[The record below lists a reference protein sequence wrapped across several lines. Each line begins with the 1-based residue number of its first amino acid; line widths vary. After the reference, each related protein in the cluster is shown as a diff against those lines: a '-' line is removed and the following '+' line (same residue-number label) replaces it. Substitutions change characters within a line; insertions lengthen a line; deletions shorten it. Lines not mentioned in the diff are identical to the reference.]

1 MNILTKKNGLA
12 LVAVMVLLMILTLLV
27 PAMLTYADTA
37 TSIAVKG
44 TDKQKASYLARSG
57 VEMAVAAFKNT
68 YNDGDENIET
78 QYEAIYRRLGG
89 ELKEGETPLFEL
101 EAETVYLFIDR
112 QEPVETVGPNG
123 ETEVFSEEY
132 YNSVY
137 TKDYVAYKNNS
148 RYEYV
153 GKVDVKI
160 TRKDD
165 AHVFK
170 LYSNGTS
177 EDICCDSTK
186 AADFA
191 AACDSDVNKP
201 IKASG
206 TNDYSY
212 VKQKYAQYDFTGTA
226 EVNGV
231 KSIRKAYALDTVD
244 TSKSGWLNNAT
255 SAVSYI
261 GGFLNIGT
269 TGFDMVAVNPDNASS
284 KQRISYKDDSV
295 DGGTNTQD
303 VLIYSTYGNVIIDSL
318 ATYPTREE
326 LNSAQ
331 DMQIPEAR
339 YNEMVSTMP
348 LYLGCEPGINYTQKL
363 SKGNLAENI
372 DCITFTSG
380 VQKTFVC
387 FTATNAI
394 QVNLP
399 VNVSINPCIGSSL
412 EGVFGDIQ
420 QSVYKMMFFQA
431 NDVIFKESVV
441 NYMSF
446 AKPKDFDVT
455 DIRGKRYGSV
465 VLAATESTPYSYY
478 NISRGKTVRAGK
490 VTFLDDVYLVYI
502 EYGGDFGSP
511 TYLSRQAYPNWNK
524 QIYADGTGLENQ
536 SSVYTQNAAKT
547 EVSFY
552 FPTTSFYYDAYNEFP
567 WKSKKVRFNVTKLFN
582 KGDVYYFNAEVK
594 GKTTSGNKENVGL
607 ILSSWW
613 VETHY
618 FENMVSDARTL
629 YQKGA
634 YAAFNYFF
642 NDPNDLIYKDDDMHY
657 VGNVYDGISY
667 PQDLSSMCYVIWES

>member
-255 SAVSYI
+255 SAVSYV
-261 GGFLNIGT
+261 GGLLNIGT
-269 TGFDMVAVNPDNASS
+269 TGFDMVSVNPDKASS
-284 KQRISYKDDSV
+284 KQRISYLDGSAG
-295 DGGTNTQD
+295 GGTFTSD

-318 ATYPTREE
+318 ASYPTRDE

-331 DMQIPEAR
+331 DMQIPEAK

-348 LYLGCEPGINYTQKL
+348 LHLGCEPGINYYEKL
-363 SKGNLAENI
+363 LKGNLS
-372 DCITFTSG
+372 DTITCTTNRGGSAN
-380 VQKTFVC
+380 TFVV

-399 VNVSINPCIGSSL
+399 VNVTVNPIRTDAFETGQGSI
-412 EGVFGDIQ
+412 
-420 QSVYKMMFFQA
+420 YKMMVFQA
-431 NDVIFKESVV
+431 NDIIFKESLV
-441 NYMSF
+441 NFASF
-446 AKPKDFDVT
+446 TYADNSALT
-455 DIRGKRYGSV
+455 GNNSKRFGSV
-465 VLAATESTPYSYY
+465 ILAATASTPYSYY

-490 VTFLDDVYLVYI
+490 VTFLEDVYLVYI
-502 EYGGDFGSP
+502 QYGDNSGK
-511 TYLSRQAYPNWNK
+511 TVILSSEVYNNWNEK
-524 QIYADGTGLENQ
+524 IYRNKTGIENLKAQYVNVSANEVKHIFPRSSCFGIKSWNPVEGTKYG
-536 SSVYTQNAAKT
+536 
-547 EVSFY
+547 
-552 FPTTSFYYDAYNEFP
+552 YYI
-567 WKSKKVRFNVTKLFN
+567 TKLFN
-582 KGDVYYFNAEVK
+582 KGDVYYFNAEVEATSNS
-594 GKTTSGNKENVGL
+594 GKKEKVGL
-607 ILSSWW
+607 NLAGWW
-613 VETHY
+613 VESY
-618 FENMVSDARTL
+618 YMNNMVSEARAW
-629 YQKGA
+629 YQKA
-634 YAAFNYFF
+634 IYWAFSFF
-642 NDPNDLIYKDDDMHY
+642 YDESNLTYKYDDMHY
-657 VGNVYDGISY
+657 IGNVNEGIAY
-667 PQDLSSMCYVIWES
+667 PTDLSSMCYVIWDS